1 MDINDQIILQSDIGK
16 LWEALGELSTFA
28 EKVDNAEERERLLRI
43 IFKFEKFSDIHRVR
57 TYDLITYR
65 EKIEKARVEYRSLKL
80 RYDGLKELTKS
91 QKKVIN
97 SIMNEK
103 MDNVKVRDDDKDLG
117 F

>member
-1 MDINDQIILQSDIGK
+1 MDINDQIILQSDLGK
-16 LWEALGELSTFA
+16 LWEALGDLSDYA
-28 EKVDNAEERERLLRI
+28 QKVDNAEEREKLLRI

-80 RYDGLKELTKS
+80 RYDGLKELTES
-91 QKKVIN
+91 QKNVIN
-97 SIMNEK
+97 RIMNEK
-103 MDNVKVRDDDKDLG
+103 MDNVNTSDDDKELG

>member
-1 MDINDQIILQSDIGK
+1 MNINDHIILQSDMGR
-16 LWEALGELSTFA
+16 LWEALGDLSDFA
-28 EKVDNAEERERLLRI
+28 SKVDNAEEKEALLRI

-80 RYDGLKELTKS
+80 KYDGLTELVDS
-91 QKKVIN
+91 QKQVIN
-97 SIMNEK
+97 KIMNEK
-103 MDNVKVRDDDKDLG
+103 MDGYDQGLG